1 MCGGAVI
8 SDFIWSK
15 SSFAESQAGSVSN
28 NKKRKPV
35 SGVGGQRDGKRERK
49 NLYRGIR
56 QRPWGKWAAEI
67 RDPRKGTRVWL
78 GTFKTAE
85 EAARAYDVA
94 AIKIRGQKA
103 KLNFPNTIGGQR
115 DGKRERKNLYRGI
128 RQRPWGKWAAEIR
141 DPRKGTRVWLGTF
154 KTAEEAARAYDVAAI
169 KIRGQKAKL
178 NFPNTSIISDT
189 NQKEMIS
196 ENHQVESL
204 LSEEEEEL
212 MAFEDYMRFYQI
224 PFLDDQST
232 TDLGN
237 LWSFQEEEDSLTT
250 KS

>member
-8 SDFIWSK
+8 SDFMWSK
-15 SSFAESQAGSVSN
+15 SSFAESVPNEVGSVS

-35 SGVGGQRDGKRERK
+35 TGGGQRDGKRERK

-67 RDPRKGTRVWL
+67 RDPRKGVRVWL

-94 AIKIRGQKA
+94 AIKIRGRKA
-103 KLNFPNTIGGQR
+103 KLNFPNT
-115 DGKRERKNLYRGI
+115 
-128 RQRPWGKWAAEIR
+128 
-141 DPRKGTRVWLGTF
+141 
-154 KTAEEAARAYDVAAI
+154 
-169 KIRGQKAKL
+169 
-178 NFPNTSIISDT
+178 TSET
-189 NQKEMIS
+189 NQNETIP
-196 ENHQVESL
+196 ENHQVVVESL
-204 LSEEEEEL
+204 SEEL
-212 MAFEDYMRFYQI
+212 MAFEDYMRLYQI
-224 PFLDDQST
+224 PFLDDDQSA

-237 LWSFQEEEDSLTT
+237 LWSFQGDTLT

>member
-8 SDFIWSK
+8 SDFIWS
-15 SSFAESQAGSVSN
+15 SQAGSVSS

-35 SGVGGQRDGKRERK
+35 SVGGQRDGKRERK

-103 KLNFPNTIGGQR
+103 KLNFPNT
-115 DGKRERKNLYRGI
+115 
-128 RQRPWGKWAAEIR
+128 
-141 DPRKGTRVWLGTF
+141 
-154 KTAEEAARAYDVAAI
+154 
-169 KIRGQKAKL
+169 
-178 NFPNTSIISDT
+178 SSSDT
-189 NQKEMIS
+189 NQKEMMNL

-204 LSEEEEEL
+204 LSEEEEEEL

-237 LWSFQEEEDSLTT
+237 LWTFQEEEEDDSLTT

>member
-8 SDFIWSK
+8 SDFIWS
-15 SSFAESQAGSVSN
+15 SQVGSVSS

-35 SGVGGQRDGKRERK
+35 SV
-49 NLYRGIR
+49 
-56 QRPWGKWAAEI
+56 
-67 RDPRKGTRVWL
+67 
-78 GTFKTAE
+78 
-85 EAARAYDVA
+85 
-94 AIKIRGQKA
+94 
-103 KLNFPNTIGGQR
+103 GGQR

-237 LWSFQEEEDSLTT
+237 LWSFQEEEEEEDCLTT